1 MQKISCQVS
10 QIKSLTDVVSKIVL
24 IPESPLTFHAGQY
37 LQVVMSDTDKRP
49 FSIANAPKEDGTIEL
64 HIGAEPGNQYAG
76 QVLETMRT
84 EGKVDVE
91 GGLGQAYLKKICQHP
106 IILVAGG
113 TGFSYTL
120 SILQKLLSEL
130 NNSETKSAPIYL
142 YWGTRSLNDMYA
154 FNELNT
160 LAESHQ
166 DFTFVPVIE
175 TPDSDWKGK
184 TGWVHQAVLNDFAN
198 LSDYK
203 VFVAG
208 RFEMAKVVR
217 TDFCAQGLLE
227 KNLYGDAYAF
237 I

>member
-10 QIKSLTDVVSKIVL
+10 KIEPLTNVVSRVL
-24 IPESPLTFHAGQY
+24 LTPESPLEFIAGQY
-37 LQVVMSDTDKRP
+37 LQVVMGDEDKRP
-49 FSIANAPKEDGTIEL
+49 FSIANAPQQDGAIEL

-76 QVLETMRT
+76 QVLEKMRS
-84 EGKVDVE
+84 EGKIEVE
-91 GGLGQAYLKKICQHP
+91 GGLGEAFLKKVGGHP

-120 SILQKLLSEL
+120 SILQKLLSEPL
-130 NNSETKSAPIYL
+130 TAPVYL
-142 YWGTRSLNDMYA
+142 YWGTRTLKDMYA
-154 FNELNT
+154 LDELT
-160 LAESHQ
+160 KLSEQHAH
-166 DFTFVPVIE
+166 FTFVPVIE
-175 TPDSDWKGK
+175 IPDSDWQGK
-184 TGWVHQAVLNDFAN
+184 TGWVHNAVLDEFNDLKDF
-198 LSDYK
+198 K

>member
-1 MQKISCQVS
+1 MVT
-10 QIKSLTDVVSKIVL
+10 QIEPLTEVVSRISL
-24 IPESPLTFHAGQY
+24 APESPVEFYPGQY
-37 LQVVMSDTDKRP
+37 LQVVMGDTDKRP
-49 FSIANAPKEDGTIEL
+49 FSIANAPREDGSIEL

-76 QVLETMRT
+76 QVLEKMRID
-84 EGKVDVE
+84 GKVDIE
-91 GGLGQAYLKKICQHP
+91 GGLGEAFLKKICQHP

-120 SILQKLLSEL
+120 SILQQLLA
-130 NNSETKSAPIYL
+130 APLTAPVYL
-142 YWGTRSLNDMYA
+142 YWGTRHLEDMYA
-154 FNELNT
+154 YDDLKQ
-160 LAESHQ
+160 LAEKHPE
-166 DFTFVPVIE
+166 FNFEPVIE
-175 TPDSDWKGK
+175 IPESDWQGK
-184 TGWVHQAVLNDFAN
+184 TGWVHQAVLKDFAD

-217 TDFCAQGLLE
+217 TDFCAQGLLA